1 MIIIVIIIMI
11 TTIIILIIITR
22 TIFMVLSSQHTYSN
36 KSSSLSDKYQVAS
49 DRWIK
54 PIDSGHLTM

>member
-1 MIIIVIIIMI
+1 
-11 TTIIILIIITR
+11 
-22 TIFMVLSSQHTYSN
+22 MVLSSQHTYSN

-54 PIDSGHLTM
+54 PIDSGHLTMQSCTDQLVKFRNYWDIQNTNYRK